1 MAQGDY
7 LIENQ
12 SFPTFR
18 SDLNSTLEAIN
29 TSNSGTS
36 RPSSAVAGTIWLD
49 TTSATT
55 PTLKFYDGSDDISLA
70 TLDYTANTVNWL
82 DSTVVFD
89 IVGDTTPQL
98 GGDLDVNGNSL
109 VSTSN
114 GNITF
119 TPNGSGKVVVSGLSY
134 PTADG
139 SADQVLKTDGAGNLS
154 FGDVSAGMYKNIII
168 NGDMSLSQRSTSET
182 GITAS
187 SYNTLDRFKL
197 TIGSAGTWT
206 QSQSTDVPSGQGFAK
221 SLKMDCTTANASL
234 SSGAYFFLEQQ
245 IEGQNL
251 QYLKKGTANA
261 ESLTLS
267 FWVKSNKTGTYI
279 AELRD
284 TDNDRAISKSYTIS
298 SASTWEKKTI
308 TFAGDTSGAFTNDN
322 NTSLRLEFHLGAGSS
337 YQSGTLQT
345 SWGARTQADE
355 VVGQVNLADST
366 SNEWYITGVQL
377 EAGQTATE
385 FDFLPND
392 INKNRCYRYFQ
403 KLSVVLMNFNA
414 TGLLGFVF
422 PVEMRANP
430 SVSRE
435 YSGTAN
441 RMYNV
446 GTAATADVV
455 SPTTIVSNKTIRYWY
470 AFSPASWATA
480 TRSGWETEYTLDSE
494 L

>member
-1 MAQGDY
+1 MALSKVDLANQV
-7 LIENQ
+7 ENQ
-12 SFPTFR
+12 
-18 SDLNSTLEAIN
+18 L
-29 TSNSGTS
+29 
-36 RPSSAVAGTIWLD
+36 
-49 TTSATT
+49 
-55 PTLKFYDGSDDISLA
+55 
-70 TLDYTANTVNWL
+70 
-82 DSTVVFD
+82 
-89 IVGDTTPQL
+89 PQ
-98 GGDLDVNGNSL
+98 SL
-109 VSTSN
+109 V
-114 GNITF
+114 
-119 TPNGSGKVVVSGLSY
+119 
-134 PTADG
+134 ADN
-139 SADQVLKTDGAGNLS
+139 VN
-154 FGDVSAGMYKNIII
+154 FRNIII
-168 NGDMSLSQRSTSET
+168 NGDMSIAQRGTSVSS
-182 GITAS
+182 ITTS

-234 SSGAYFFLEQQ
+234 SAGAYFFLEQQ

-470 AFSPASWATA
+470 AFTPSAWATT
-480 TRSGWETEYTLDSE
+480 TRSGWETEYSIDAE